1 MAAGDAWNYCRLPTP
16 TSAEENTFYSSW
28 RTSGSGP
35 ICLGYSDYET
45 LNVWKNQAGMVQIND
60 VENKSENLL

>member
-1 MAAGDAWNYCRLPTP
+1 MASGDAWNYCQLPTP

-28 RTSGSGP
+28 RTNGP
-35 ICLGYSDYET
+35 ICLGYSDHET